1 MAAWCLSLE
10 YGISGSAVARSWGDK
25 VNAYIA
31 SLYAAQIESVSGTDI
46 TKQLHTFWNPFSP
59 GYGVNVF
66 AGLLQV
72 AVVLIL
78 LAGVDIGKF
87 AVNTFTI
94 VKIILVL
101 FMIVTGLALFQP
113 SNLSSASAW
122 APKGMSGILRGAT
135 SSFFGFVGYDEVSI
149 LIKMDFFCVTRLVHR
164 RLCQCFTVQVVFRPA
179 SYSIMSIEITINY
192 FISIVNFKVVVV
204 RLGNYIA
211 VEPYK
216 IIAILH
222 I

>member
-1 MAAWCLSLE
+1 MSTMFVYVSKASCNQESNQFWFLGEFPAVVAAWCLSLE

-31 SLYAAQIESVSGTDI
+31 SLYIAQVESVSGTDFN
-46 TKQLHTFWNPFSP
+46 KQLHPFWNPFSP
-59 GYGVNVF
+59 GYGVNIF

-72 AVVLIL
+72 AVVLVL

-94 VKIILVL
+94 VKIILVI

-113 SNLSSASAW
+113 QNLASASAW

-135 SSFFGFVGYDEVSI
+135 SSFFGFVGYDEVS
-149 LIKMDFFCVTRLVHR
+149 
-164 RLCQCFTVQVVFRPA
+164 
-179 SYSIMSIEITINY
+179 
-192 FISIVNFKVVVV
+192 
-204 RLGNYIA
+204 
-211 VEPYK
+211 
-216 IIAILH
+216 
-222 I
+222 